1 MIDSISGEVV
11 RRAADSVVIDTGGV
25 AYRASCPAGTTRTCE
40 IGHDALLYIHLI
52 LRDDTIELFG
62 FSSLRE
68 RELFRQLLT
77 VSQVGARVA
86 LQVLSVIPP
95 DKLVEAVAGRNVD
108 LLMTVKGVGRKTAE
122 RILVDLHGKLSDAG
136 DGGTEGLFLT
146 PSEETALRALTSK
159 SLGFSGR
166 EAREAIAHLRGED
179 LGIEALIRRALEVL
193 GSRS

>member
-1 MIDSISGEVV
+1 MIDSVSGEVV

-25 AYRASCPAGTTRTCE
+25 AYRALCPAGTLRACE
-40 IGHDALLYIHLI
+40 IGHSALLYIHLI

-77 VSQVGARVA
+77 VSQVGPRVA

-95 DKLVEAVAGRNVD
+95 DKLVEAVAARNVD
-108 LLMTVKGVGRKTAE
+108 LLVTVKGVGRKTAE

-146 PSEETALRALTSK
+146 PNEETALRALTSK

-166 EAREAIAHLRGED
+166 EAREALARLRGEALD
-179 LGIEALIRRALEVL
+179 IEALVRRALELL

>member
-1 MIDSISGEVV
+1 MIDSVSGEVV

-25 AYRASCPAGTTRTCE
+25 AYRASCPAGTLRACE
-40 IGHDALLYIHLI
+40 IGHSALLYIHLI

-77 VSQVGARVA
+77 VSQVGPRVA

-95 DKLVEAVAGRNVD
+95 DKLVEAVAARNVD
-108 LLMTVKGVGRKTAE
+108 LLVTVKGVGRKTAE

-146 PSEETALRALTSK
+146 PNEETALRALTSK

-166 EAREAIAHLRGED
+166 EAREAIAHLRGEALD
-179 LGIEALIRRALEVL
+179 IEALVRRALEVL